1 MSSWNSEWE
10 EKYPEVKH
18 ENDATVSIPLAEYR
32 DLIVDARTWYAR
44 AVEQHSKY
52 MDEWRRRYD
61 LSEKVEK
68 FEKFLSE
75 NEEIKDEFYAWEKGR
90 QTTKED

>member
-1 MSSWNSEWE
+1 MSNWNSEWE
-10 EKYPEVKH
+10 EKFPEVRR
-18 ENDATVSIPLAEYR
+18 ENDTTVSIPLMEYH

-44 AVEQHSKY
+44 AVEQHRAY

-75 NEEIKDEFYAWEKGR
+75 NEVVRDAFDAWKR
-90 QTTKED
+90 NQTTKED

>member
-10 EKYPEVKH
+10 EGFPEVRR
-18 ENDATVSIPLAEYR
+18 ENDTTVSIPLMEYH

-44 AVEQHSKY
+44 AVEQHRAY

-75 NEEIKDEFYAWEKGR
+75 NEEIRDKFDAWKKE
-90 QTTKED
+90 QTNKEG